1 MRTPLL
7 IACLLIAACAKAPSP
22 VAAEVKAATAASA
35 DVDASADA
43 SASAPAD
50 TGHHELKEGIDAVDY
65 RGKAAAAGDATLEA
79 DKKHDEELK
88 DAGG

>member
-35 DVDASADA
+35 DVDA

>member
-7 IACLLIAACAKAPSP
+7 IACLLLAACAKAPSP

-35 DVDASADA
+35 DVDASAN
-43 SASAPAD
+43 ASAPAD

-65 RGKAAAAGDATLEA
+65 RGKAQAAGDATLEA
-79 DKKHDEELK
+79 DKKHDEELR